1 MYEMVNVSADEGTLE
16 MENLPSTSV
25 IEPIVVPLTR
35 TDAPTTGSPSSEEV
49 TTPFTDLTWDH
60 AIPIPINRM
69 ESITKILLFIKSIQ
83 IN

>member
-1 MYEMVNVSADEGTLE
+1 MESESNMICITSEVIATTFVLIPTYEMVNVSADEGTLE

-49 TTPFTDLTWDH
+49 TTPFTDLT
-60 AIPIPINRM
+60 
-69 ESITKILLFIKSIQ
+69 
-83 IN
+83 

>member
-1 MYEMVNVSADEGTLE
+1 MICITSEVIATTFVLIPTYEMVNVSADEGTLE

-49 TTPFTDLTWDH
+49 TTPFTDLT
-60 AIPIPINRM
+60 
-69 ESITKILLFIKSIQ
+69 
-83 IN
+83 